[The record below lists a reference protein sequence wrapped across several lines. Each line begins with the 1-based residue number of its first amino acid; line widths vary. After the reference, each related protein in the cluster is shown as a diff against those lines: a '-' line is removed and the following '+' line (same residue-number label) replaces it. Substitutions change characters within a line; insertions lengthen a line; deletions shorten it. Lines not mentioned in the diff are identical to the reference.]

1 MKVLVI
7 GSGGREHA
15 LCWSVSASPL
25 LSELLIAPG
34 SPALSAL
41 GRLCP
46 VAADDIGG
54 LVALAK
60 KEAVDLVIIGPEV
73 PLVNGLADRLD
84 EAGIKAFG
92 PRAGAA
98 QLEGSKEFARAFCG
112 RHNIP
117 QPAWQNFSDTEAAIA
132 FAKSLDGFCVIKADG
147 LAAGKGVIVCDN
159 QSEAEAAIKEMLS
172 GQFGEASEMI
182 LVEQRIT
189 GPEISAFA
197 LLDGADALWMAS
209 ARDHK
214 RAFDNDEG
222 PNTGGMGAVSPSP
235 HETDALQS
243 QIMEQIIRPV
253 AKGMAAEGTPYTGIL
268 YAGLMLTDTG
278 PQVIEFN
285 CRFGDPEAQVILP
298 RLRSDF
304 LSAVMTQLE
313 GGLGHFD
320 LRWSEDHAVTIV
332 MANKGYPGSYEKGS
346 LIRGLDKA
354 EAEADVVV
362 FHAGTSMSEAGDVI
376 ATGGRVLAVTATGDS
391 KDTARSKAYDA
402 VAKIDWPEGFCRTDI
417 ANT

>member
-1 MKVLVI
+1 MKVLVV

-60 KEAVDLVIIGPEV
+60 EEAVDLVIIGPEV

-117 QPAWQNFSDTEAAIA
+117 QPAWQNFSDAKAAIA

-332 MANKGYPGSYEKGS
+332 MANEGYPGSYEKGS